1 VTLFNVLF
9 EMTPWPSDETHHTIL
24 DLVLLR
30 NIFVHEG
37 AAVLGEHAEQA
48 HRRGLFSTT
57 QYGDLP
63 TIYHV
68 EHLHVLV
75 LVRDGLVRMKSQAD
89 YLRQKLSEQ
98 DQWQQRKEHGA

>member
-1 VTLFNVLF
+1 MKGPLCSAS
-9 EMTPWPSDETHHTIL
+9 TPNRPT
-24 DLVLLR
+24 
-30 NIFVHEG
+30 
-37 AAVLGEHAEQA
+37 GEASSLQ
-48 HRRGLFSTT
+48 S
-57 QYGDLP
+57 QYRDLP